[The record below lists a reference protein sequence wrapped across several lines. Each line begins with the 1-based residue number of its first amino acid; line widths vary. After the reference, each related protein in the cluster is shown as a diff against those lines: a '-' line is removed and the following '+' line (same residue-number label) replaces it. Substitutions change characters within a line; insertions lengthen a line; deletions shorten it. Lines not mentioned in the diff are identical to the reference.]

1 LVGLFFLS
9 AAASWAQSA
18 PYRVGVLTPGIN
30 FTPVFDGLREGLD
43 RLGYKEGG
51 NVTFIIEDTKGEVSG
66 LGGRAKKLL
75 EGGADVIFAVTTA
88 YALAAKNASSPVPV
102 VFAMVGGDPV
112 GAGLVASFPSSQ
124 NNVTGVTSN
133 VDQLSGK
140 RLEIL
145 QEMKPGIKRVL
156 VLVQPWE
163 AITQR
168 SFQLLEQAAKKLRVQ
183 LVRREV
189 TSREEI
195 ERTLAQTPKG
205 SVDAIQHLSSVL
217 VTSNIELLIKKAIKD
232 KLSMATQEASLV
244 EKGAL
249 FSYGPDFRLVG
260 AQAARLMAK
269 VLKGEK
275 PSDIPIETPEK
286 FLLAV
291 NLTVA
296 KAIGLKIPRAV
307 LERVDRVVE

>member
-1 LVGLFFLS
+1 MG
-9 AAASWAQSA
+9 Q
-18 PYRVGVLTPGIN
+18 G
-30 FTPVFDGLREGLD
+30 
-43 RLGYKEGG
+43 
-51 NVTFIIEDTKGEVSG
+51 TKGDVSG
-66 LGGRAKKLL
+66 LGGHAKKLL
-75 EGGADVIFAVTTA
+75 ESRADVIFAVTTA

-102 VFAMVGGDPV
+102 VFGMVGGDPV
-112 GAGLVASFPSSQ
+112 GAGLVASFPSSR

-183 LVRREV
+183 LVRREAM
-189 TSREEI
+189 SRDEI
-195 ERTLAQTPKG
+195 KKALATVPRG

-217 VTSNIELLIKKAIKD
+217 ITTHIDLLVAKAIKD
-232 KLSMATQEASLV
+232 KLPMATQETSLV
-244 EKGAL
+244 NKGIL

-260 AQAARLMAK
+260 AQAARLVVK

-286 FLLAV
+286 FFLAV
-291 NLTVA
+291 NMTTA
-296 KAIGLKIPRAV
+296 KTIGLKIPRNV